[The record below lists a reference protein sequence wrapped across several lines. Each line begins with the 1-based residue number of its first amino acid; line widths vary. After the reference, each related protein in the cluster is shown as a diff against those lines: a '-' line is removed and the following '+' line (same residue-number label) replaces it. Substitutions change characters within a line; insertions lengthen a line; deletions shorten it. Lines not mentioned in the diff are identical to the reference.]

1 MDVKSQKLEQMK
13 KKWVETN
20 PKMDLYYR
28 YKELLIAF
36 FFSKTHTYHD
46 CKHIICTIH
55 YQLKCQHMTK
65 SKSKI

>member
-20 PKMDLYYR
+20 PKKDLYYR

-36 FFSKTHTYHD
+36 FFQRHLHTTTVSTSFVQY
-46 CKHIICTIH
+46 IT
-55 YQLKCQHMTK
+55 
-65 SKSKI
+65 S